1 MRYCSPEEVWLREDR
16 LARAFEVA
24 DSNVGRAYPGYE
36 LAVLKDGCVA
46 ARKASGA
53 AELVPARREVT
64 PDMLFDLAS
73 VTKALATSVVYARL
87 LEEGL
92 ISLRQPVVELVPDFR
107 YTAAGPNQVKESV
120 KVWML
125 LAHTSGLPPWLPLY
139 KTARS
144 RDEVI
149 QEAVR
154 AFPTY
159 EPGRAVVYSDIN
171 YIVLTH
177 IAERVTGERFDS
189 LFEKLVAKPLGLSR
203 TVFNP
208 LERGFDRSEIV
219 ATEVVE
225 WRGGTL
231 VGVVHDENAY
241 AMGGVSGHAGLF
253 STAVESARI
262 AWGIVEAYSGL
273 SDTLISQASA
283 RAVLAQWVCGDVCYG
298 LGWQVYEPG
307 AGSGTLVDLRPTRL
321 FGHTGFTGTSVLL
334 APEARL
340 VVVFYTNRVHP
351 SRSNEEIRRVRPLVH
366 NAVLS
371 SVRRW
376 YLEPSQ

>member
-1 MRYCSPEEVWLREDR
+1 LKFCSSEEVGLREDR
-16 LARAFEVA
+16 LARALEVA
-24 DSNVGRAYPGYE
+24 DSYVGKAYPGYE
-36 LAVLKDGCVA
+36 MVILKDGCVV

-53 AELVPARREVT
+53 AELVPTRRGMV

-73 VTKALATSVVYARL
+73 VTKALATSVVYAKL
-87 LEEGL
+87 VEEGL
-92 ISLRQPVVELVPDFR
+92 VSLRQPVVDLAPEFR
-107 YTAAGPNQVKESV
+107 YTVAGPSQVKESV
-120 KVWML
+120 RVWML
-125 LAHTSGLPPWLPLY
+125 LAHTSGLPAWLPLY
-139 KTARS
+139 RTAHS
-144 RDEVI
+144 RDEVL

-159 EPGRAVVYSDIN
+159 EPGKAVTYSDVN
-171 YIVLTH
+171 YIVLTY
-177 IAERVTGERFDS
+177 IAERVTGERFDR

-208 LERGFDRSEIV
+208 LEVGFDRSEVV
-219 ATEVVE
+219 ATEVVD

-241 AMGGVSGHAGLF
+241 AMDGVSGHAGLF
-253 STAVESARI
+253 STALESARI
-262 AWGIVEAYSGL
+262 AWGIVEAYTGHD
-273 SDTLISQASA
+273 DTLISQASA
-283 RAVLAQWVCGDVCYG
+283 RTLLATWACGDVCYG

-307 AGSGTLVDLRPTRL
+307 AGGGTLVDLRPSRL
-321 FGHTGFTGTSVLL
+321 FGHTGFTGTSVLI
-334 APEARL
+334 APDAGL

-376 YLEPSQ
+376 